1 MAIITYRTSL
11 VGAKTVGDIA
21 EVLGV
26 NQGQLLHILYKYPV
40 AKKYRVFDVKK
51 KSGGV
56 RKIHAAKGGLKIFQD
71 KLYPLIYDL
80 YRPKAAVHGFIKGK
94 SIVTNAQ
101 CHKRKSYVFN
111 IDLDDF
117 YGTINF
123 GRVRGLFM
131 AWPFNMAAP
140 AASVMAQICT
150 VDNSLPQGASTSPI
164 ISNFIASGLDKNLVR
179 LAKKHNLTY
188 TRYADDITFS
198 TTKQDFP
205 KEIAHHDGVNPVTG
219 DVLVG
224 NDLENAITSSG
235 FKINSKKTRLQIK
248 PIRQSVTGI
257 TVNEFPNVS
266 RKYIRNIRAF
276 IHAWEKYGAEKVE
289 QYYREKYAKNV
300 YRFDNSKLYF
310 KESLYGKLE
319 FLKMVRGID
328 SMYVNFCLK
337 LAQIDTDPPKIIR
350 DMKMMHKEYDV
361 FISHAS
367 EDKDSVAR
375 PISEACKA
383 LGLVPFFDEAEIKW
397 GDSLPE
403 VINHALG
410 KSSFFLAV
418 LSSNSIDKA
427 WPKRE
432 VNAAFARK
440 INGNQVFLP
449 LMVGEGVSDQFPLAS
464 DILHIK
470 WTDNADEIAQK
481 ILELKQRYSNS
492 PST

>member
-1 MAIITYRTSL
+1 M
-11 VGAKTVGDIA
+11 VGVKTVSDIA
-21 EVLGV
+21 EVLEL
-26 NQGQLLHILYKYPV
+26 NKGQLLHLLYKYPL

-51 KSGGV
+51 KNGGV
-56 RKIHAAKGGLKIFQD
+56 RKIKAAKGGLKVIQD

-80 YRPKAAVHGFIKGK
+80 YRPKAAVHGFLKGK
-94 SIVTNAQ
+94 SIVTNAK
-101 CHKRKSYVFN
+101 CHKRKKYVFN

-150 VDNSLPQGASTSPI
+150 IDNSLPQGASTSPI
-164 ISNFIASGLDKNLVR
+164 ISNFIASGLDKKLVN
-179 LAKKHNLTY
+179 LAKKHKLTY

-198 TTKQDFP
+198 TSQTKFP
-205 KEIAHHDGVNPVTG
+205 KEIAYYDDVNPVTSN
-219 DVLVG
+219 VFVG
-224 NDLENAITSSG
+224 NELENVITSSG
-235 FKINSKKTRLQIK
+235 FKINSKKTRIQIK

-276 IHAWEKYGAEKVE
+276 IHAWKKYGAEKVE

-328 SMYVNFCLK
+328 PMYVNFCLK
-337 LAQIDTDPPKIIR
+337 LAEIDTDPPQIIR

-367 EDKDSVAR
+367 EDKDDVAR

-397 GDSLPE
+397 GDSLVE

-410 KSSFFLAV
+410 KSSFFLAI
-418 LSSNSIDKA
+418 LSSNSIDKP
-427 WPKRE
+427 WPKQE
-432 VNAAFARK
+432 VNAAFTRK
-440 INGNQVFLP
+440 INGKQVFLP
-449 LMVGEGVSDQFPLAS
+449 LMVGESVSEQFPIAS
-464 DILHIK
+464 DILYIK
-470 WTDNADEIAQK
+470 WNDNADEIAQK
-481 ILELKQRYSNS
+481 IFELKNATATHLQRE
-492 PST
+492 P